1 MSLSKFITRN
11 PQRINRSM
19 EFPEDAM
26 TPPMGK
32 SPIDAMQD
40 HLNFNSF
47 LANERNAGNISGEDY
62 NILGGYDVSQK
73 MSPGNPIGGM
83 ALNLGGGT
91 VYNTL
96 QGLFDTE
103 GQPREL
109 VATPNEDGTI
119 SYTSFPTSS
128 QKFSNIPGTV
138 ARNTLG
144 ASGLISNDLKQT
156 YEDLR
161 AKFENRKPQNITNFN
176 LVDAAGNLKDR
187 IGNLFFTPANAP
199 EPTEKER
206 KSIELEDDLMN
217 YDEFY
222 DMPEEKEKEGIF
234 AALKDKIDPS
244 ALLNFM
250 ANLYTGGTKQA
261 LTGAGIGK
269 AFGNIRD
276 AIGTRLGPASYGTSQ
291 AAFNA
296 LTPSQ
301 QRSVGSIYGPGGI
314 MQGYNAVSAFGRG
327 PIGSIQNR
335 IADILG
341 RKAAQTAASRQ
352 KLADLKNALT
362 DLGGDSDAGYSPGQD
377 AGMGFGGGRSDP
389 TDKS

>member
-1 MSLSKFITRN
+1 MGISKFITRN

-47 LANERNAGNISGEDY
+47 LANERDAGNISGEDY

-119 SYTSFPTSS
+119 SYTSLPTSS

-161 AKFENRKPQNITNFN
+161 AKFENREPQNITNFN

-187 IGNLFFTPANAP
+187 IGDFFFAPAYAP
-199 EPTEKER
+199 EVTDKERQSIEMDITNPELLDKFDRSPASSGVRQTIGSRIKELGGGIINALKGAGNVLSNLGIIGALRNFDDFKNLSPIDQRFILQQAGGNRPNKDKYGYNIRSMFGNYAQLVKDKAKLADFRKSIGKPLRAIDKYYLDKEKER
-206 KSIELEDDLMN
+206 QRQYQAEVQNAINQGRQTQQSYEDHFSNMG
-217 YDEFY
+217 YSSPAER
-222 DMPEEKEKEGIF
+222 
-234 AALKDKIDPS
+234 AADTP
-244 ALLNFM
+244 
-250 ANLYTGGTKQA
+250 TGT
-261 LTGAGIGK
+261 
-269 AFGNIRD
+269 
-276 AIGTRLGPASYGTSQ
+276 
-291 AAFNA
+291 
-296 LTPSQ
+296 
-301 QRSVGSIYGPGGI
+301 
-314 MQGYNAVSAFGRG
+314 
-327 PIGSIQNR
+327 
-335 IADILG
+335 LG
-341 RKAAQTAASRQ
+341 RI
-352 KLADLKNALT
+352 
-362 DLGGDSDAGYSPGQD
+362 
-377 AGMGFGGGRSDP
+377 
-389 TDKS
+389 

>member
-1 MSLSKFITRN
+1 MGISKFITRN

-26 TPPMGK
+26 TPPMGR

-47 LANERNAGNISGEDY
+47 LANERDAGNISGEEY
-62 NILGGYDVSQK
+62 NILGGYDVSQT
-73 MSPGNPIGGM
+73 MSPGNPIGGV

-119 SYTSFPTSS
+119 SYTSLPTSS
-128 QKFSNIPGTV
+128 QKFGNIPGTV

-161 AKFENRKPQNITNFN
+161 AKFENREPQNITNFN

-187 IGNLFFTPANAP
+187 IGNFFFAPALAP
-199 EPTEKER
+199 EVTEEER
-206 KSIELEDDLMN
+206 KSIERQPPSFRSLSDPEVYGDLEERKNLLERIL
-217 YDEFY
+217 EFA
-222 DMPEEKEKEGIF
+222 PFIGEK
-234 AALKDKIDPS
+234 S
-244 ALLNFM
+244 
-250 ANLYTGGTKQA
+250 
-261 LTGAGIGK
+261 LTGILTNALGGAK
-269 AFGNIRD
+269 NRLTDFRD
-276 AIGTRLGPASYGTSQ
+276 AVGRRLGPAPFGTSQ

-301 QRSVGSIYGPGGI
+301 QQSVASIYGQGGI
-314 MQGYNAVSAFGRG
+314 MQGYNPVSAFGRG
-327 PIGSIQNR
+327 PVGAIENR
-335 IADILG
+335 IANILG
-341 RKAAQTAASRQ
+341 RKAPQTAASRAKVKQ
-352 KLADLKNALT
+352 LQRALT
-362 DLGGDSDAGYSPGQD
+362 DLGGDDS
-377 AGMGFGGGRSDP
+377 GGGGDTTAAGGPQSMGSAQGGAGGRP
-389 TDKS
+389 Y